1 MIQQLGV
8 GSKDGKDGNESE
20 EVVKDEDC
28 DVNALAI
35 DSESKLAEVIMLVVG
50 CSVSDGGQAKM
61 HKKITIDCF
70 VLPTK
75 SLPNHQTQHRS
86 I

>member
-1 MIQQLGV
+1 M
-8 GSKDGKDGNESE
+8 
-20 EVVKDEDC
+20 
-28 DVNALAI
+28 NALAI

-75 SLPNHQTQHRS
+75 SLPNH
-86 I
+86 